1 MAELRSAL
9 LELLNQSPLRELSGD
24 LLRSVPGL
32 PPVLQT
38 VHLLGAAV
46 LMGTAVMLSL
56 RLLSLVAHNQD
67 PAEMSRRLFPWFFCA
82 LPVMLLSALPFFLA
96 RPQRYLSNP
105 VFDIKMISLA
115 VAIIFSILLWRAGKQ
130 LSQTGITWSVRGIA
144 LFVIAGWILTLLA
157 GRWIAYADYIF
168 WSE

>member
-9 LELLNQSPLRELSGD
+9 LELLNQSPLRELSSD

-46 LMGTAVMLSL
+46 LLGTAVMLSL

-130 LSQTGITWSVRGIA
+130 LSQTGITRSVRGIA

>member
-1 MAELRSAL
+1 MAEWRGSLI
-9 LELLNQSPLRELSGD
+9 EFLNQSPLRELSGD

-32 PPVLQT
+32 PPVFQT

-67 PAEMSRRLFPWFFCA
+67 PGEMSRRLFPWFFSA
-82 LPVMLLSALPFFLA
+82 LPVMLFSALPFFLA

-105 VFDIKMISLA
+105 VFDIKMVSLI
-115 VAIIFSILLWRAGKQ
+115 VTLGFSVWLWRRCKTLPAKGIP
-130 LSQTGITWSVRGIA
+130 LSIRLLA
-144 LFVIAGWILTLLA
+144 LVVAAGWVLTLLA

-168 WSE
+168 WSD

>member
-1 MAELRSAL
+1 MAEWRSSL
-9 LELLNQSPLRELSGD
+9 IEFLNQSPLRELSGD
-24 LLRSVPGL
+24 LLRGIPGL

-38 VHLLGAAV
+38 LHLLGAAV

-67 PAEMSRRLFPWFFCA
+67 PSEMSRRLFPWFFSA
-82 LPVMLLSALPFFLA
+82 LPLMLVSALPFLLA

-105 VFDIKMISLA
+105 VFDIKMVSLMLSLGFSVWLWRRCKTIPRSGIPLSAKLLALA
-115 VAIIFSILLWRAGKQ
+115 VA
-130 LSQTGITWSVRGIA
+130 
-144 LFVIAGWILTLLA
+144 AGWILTLLA

-168 WSE
+168 WSD